1 MEELLWEGFICDFYD
16 LSKYLRKEIAWDSV
30 HKIRIKFLVDT
41 GASKSIIPKDI
52 IDGIRTLDLGE
63 TTAQGI
69 CDKPP
74 RFKVVLSGIA
84 IVLDN
89 DLATSIHEVLV
100 PTETEV
106 EKSIR
111 KLLAPINASAIL
123 GRLSMDVLNLRID
136 PQTSKPTKIPTLLL

>member
-1 MEELLWEGFICDFYD
+1 MEELLWRGFICDLYD
-16 LSKYLRKEIAWDSV
+16 LSKYLCKEITWDNV
-30 HKIRIKFLVDT
+30 DKRRIKFLVDT

-52 IDGIRTLDLGE
+52 IGGIRTLDLGE
-63 TTAQGI
+63 TTTQGI
-69 CDKPP
+69 CDKPS
-74 RFKVVLSGIA
+74 RFKVLLSGIA

-89 DLATSIHEVLV
+89 DLVASIHEVLV